1 MDPEELG
8 LQLGPR
14 GGSSNKLSWHRQ
26 DANLH
31 KRRHQGIQPIFKKK
45 KVFILGHSEQE
56 PREIS
61 SAQGGGAGGGSWW
74 QLSPPPPPPPLPFFL
89 GFFRKLLEIFFPPKK
104 TALSWILKW

>member
-31 KRRHQGIQPIFKKK
+31 KRRHQGIQPILKKK

-74 QLSPPPPPPPLPFFL
+74 QLSPPPPPPSLRVF
-89 GFFRKLLEIFFPPKK
+89 
-104 TALSWILKW
+104 